1 MLQFLILMDSI
12 WTVFQL
18 LFLGLLMIF
27 QLLIFGLLAM
37 FQLLSLGPSRVM
49 SSYVVA
55 LLFLAAMAFSQEPCE
70 NDVQILI
77 SANNAHASEGKKF
90 HLKVN
95 DKIFFYY
102 TLDCLY
108 LTRMFLMSKSKVSG
122 EFTLVEFLCLHKYH
136 VMLCFPSPKI
146 HVMQDPLYMY

>member
-1 MLQFLILMDSI
+1 MNYLFLFVMLQFFTVMDSI
-12 WTVFQL
+12 WTMFQL
-18 LFLGLLMIF
+18 LFLGFLMIF
-27 QLLIFGLLAM
+27 QLLIFGILVM

-70 NDVQILI
+70 NYVQILI

-95 DKIFFYY
+95 NTIFFYCPSN
-102 TLDCLY
+102 CLY
-108 LTRMFLMSKSKVSG
+108 LTQIFLMSKS
-122 EFTLVEFLCLHKYH
+122 
-136 VMLCFPSPKI
+136 
-146 HVMQDPLYMY
+146 Q

>member
-1 MLQFLILMDSI
+1 MSPYWDSTGHGKYLILLSISVEASSYTKLFLLFVMLQFLILMDSI
-12 WTVFQL
+12 WTMFQL

-27 QLLIFGLLAM
+27 QLLLFGLLVM

-77 SANNAHASEGKKF
+77 SANNAHASERKKF

-95 DKIFFYY
+95 ATIFFYH
-102 TLDCLY
+102 TSNCLY
-108 LTRMFLMSKSKVSG
+108 LTTMFLMSKSK
-122 EFTLVEFLCLHKYH
+122 
-136 VMLCFPSPKI
+136 
-146 HVMQDPLYMY
+146 